1 MTEYMEFHILQIAPC
16 PDDDLDCD
24 NSDPSRLKQIDLT
37 ECSAEKREE
46 LGSLLIR
53 KYGKKKGEVFFKNI
67 KCIETEELYIQGE
80 PFTRSFGGIEAEL
93 VVNEDKEPKPCNID
107 YELPSW
113 EPRPQSLSGE
123 EAILCNE

>member
-1 MTEYMEFHILQIAPC
+1 MGVELAFWHDDFPMTEYMEFHILQIAPC

-53 KYGKKKGEVFFKNI
+53 KYGKKKGEVFIKNV

-80 PFTRSFGGIEAEL
+80 PFTRSFGGIEANL
-93 VVNEDKEPKPCNID
+93 V
-107 YELPSW
+107 
-113 EPRPQSLSGE
+113 
-123 EAILCNE
+123 